1 MYGVYL
7 KKRKTCALFLSSCG
21 NMSGS
26 LGELEMLREHEP
38 KVSVSTAFLSSSKLS
53 QVFLL

>member
-7 KKRKTCALFLSSCG
+7 KKRKTCALFLSSYG

-26 LGELEMLREHEP
+26 LGELEMLHEHEP